1 MSVSIKRSFGKDCI
15 TVKIPDANNIT
26 VTGEFYLDLP
36 DLPSIEFTA
45 KITCVLSENDIDLT
59 HDIIWIDEKYS
70 SLFEP
75 TDDDIK
81 TYFNTLIRIVNFRM
95 NIEIK
100 TL

>member
-1 MSVSIKRSFGKDCI
+1 MSVSLKRSFGKDCI
-15 TVKIPDANNIT
+15 VVKMPDDNNIT

-45 KITCVLSENDIDLT
+45 SVTCILSENDIDLT
-59 HDIIWIDEKYS
+59 HDIIWIQEEYS
-70 SLFEP
+70 RFFEP
-75 TDDDIK
+75 TTDDIK
-81 TYFNTLIRIVNFRM
+81 TYFNTLIRIVNIRM